1 MNQRDVKEIA
11 KTIRQELKKA
21 HPECKFSV
29 RIARFAGGNAIDV
42 NLMSGPFVPFTLEGK
57 MRGQVNQY
65 LLCQNYADYLGTI
78 FGPFQTVSLT
88 REAWDVMVSAVEIGN
103 RENWDNS
110 DLTIDYFDV
119 NYYFSIA
126 VGKWDKKYEVTK

>member
-1 MNQRDVKEIA
+1 MNQRYDVKEIA

-29 RIARFAGGNAIDV
+29 RIERFAGGAAIDV
-42 NLMSGPFVPFTLEGK
+42 YLMSGPFLPFTLEGK
-57 MRGQVNQY
+57 MHGQVNQY
-65 LLCQNYADYLGTI
+65 QLSAGYEAYVAR
-78 FGPFQTVSLT
+78 FGSLT
-88 REAWDVMVSAVEIGN
+88 EEAFNVVASAVEIGN

-110 DLTIDYFDV
+110 NAMIDYFDV